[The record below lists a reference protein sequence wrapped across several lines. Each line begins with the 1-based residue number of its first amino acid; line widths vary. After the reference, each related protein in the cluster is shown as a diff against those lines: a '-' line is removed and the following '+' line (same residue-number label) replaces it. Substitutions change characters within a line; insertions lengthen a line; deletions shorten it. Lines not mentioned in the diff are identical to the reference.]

1 MRPRALKFSH
11 MGGHEARDSP
21 MVTATVA
28 AKNTLDM
35 RNLTKDAP
43 SYILTASL

>member
-1 MRPRALKFSH
+1 MMA
-11 MGGHEARDSP
+11 
-21 MVTATVA
+21 ATA

-43 SYILTASL
+43 SYILTAPL